1 LGKLLLFKEVREDC
15 EVWESWQFAG
25 SSQWVLAMDDGD
37 FSFYRKSL
45 AESCE
50 RDVVITAE

>member
-1 LGKLLLFKEVREDC
+1 LGKLLRSKEVREDC